1 MNEQPK
7 QPQRWVVV
15 LATSMDGRGAP
26 PGIDRHAFALANLED
41 TYEVAAGLNLVRAT
55 IACAPEHARLV
66 APMLWGD
73 AEVVKSAVVREV
85 LYELEASGAT
95 EVALISG
102 DAPDL
107 PGLSVGKLF
116 RALGRADIAVC
127 PSLQGAS
134 VALGVRLPL
143 VEWLETVEL
152 SLDDPGL
159 LDTLSRHS
167 PRRFAVATTP
177 GWHRLCEQEAIALLD
192 PGLEGWEA
200 TRTLL
205 AGGGQPY

>member
-1 MNEQPK
+1 
-7 QPQRWVVV
+7 
-15 LATSMDGRGAP
+15 MDGRGAP
-26 PGIDRHAFALANLED
+26 PGVHPHAFALATLED

-55 IACAPEHARLV
+55 IACAPEHAGSV
-66 APMLWGD
+66 ASMLWGD
-73 AEVVKSAVVREV
+73 AELVTSAVVREV
-85 LYELEASGAT
+85 LYELEAAGAT

-127 PSLQGAS
+127 PSLQPGS
-134 VALGVRLPL
+134 VALAVRLPL
-143 VEWLETVEL
+143 AEWLESVEL
-152 SLDDPGL
+152 SLEDPGL
-159 LDTLSRHS
+159 LDTLSRHA
-167 PRRFAVATTP
+167 PRRTAVATTP
-177 GWHRLCEQEAIALLD
+177 GWHRLCEPEAIALLD

-205 AGGGQPY
+205 AGGGGQPY